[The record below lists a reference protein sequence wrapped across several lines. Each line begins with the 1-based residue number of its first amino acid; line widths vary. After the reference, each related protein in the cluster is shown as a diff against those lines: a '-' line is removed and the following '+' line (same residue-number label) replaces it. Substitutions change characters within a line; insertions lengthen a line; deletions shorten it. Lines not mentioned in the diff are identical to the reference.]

1 MADKRYL
8 VSDIGGTN
16 IRFAT
21 FATDPRE
28 RADVTTYRLDA
39 GGKPWRVADALA
51 DFVAKFPHAYAAA
64 CFGVA
69 GRVKDHDV
77 QITNRPDL
85 IRRDDVAA
93 VLKVPP
99 SRVML
104 VNDMPPHMACV
115 DRLLPAE
122 VIEVKPGHGNPDDA
136 RAVLM
141 PGTGVGTGGAVPLGK
156 GQHRVFPSE
165 GGHIDFAPRDAE
177 QEALLRFLR
186 PLAAEA
192 DHANVSNEF
201 VFAGQG
207 LRRIY
212 AFFRDAGRPTLDG
225 VPTPE
230 AVTNNYATD
239 PISKRTTDLY
249 VKLIAAAAGNLA
261 LTFAATGGVY
271 LGGGILLSIRQHL
284 ATPLFAETFLSS
296 GPPQHRSF
304 MEEVPVRLIDYRD
317 SGLLGSG
324 VLALSLT

>member
-1 MADKRYL
+1 MADTRYL

-21 FATDPRE
+21 FVSDPRQ
-28 RADVTTYRLDA
+28 RQDVITYKLDLA
-39 GGKPWRVADALA
+39 GKPWLVADALA
-51 DFVAKFPHAYAAA
+51 DYVRKFPHAYVAA

-93 VLKVPP
+93 ALKVSPKQ
-99 SRVML
+99 VML

-115 DRLLPAE
+115 DRLLPSE
-122 VIEVKPGHGNPDDA
+122 VIEVKPGAGNPADA

-141 PGTGVGTGGAVPLGK
+141 PGTGVGTGGAIPIGK

-165 GGHIDFAPRDAE
+165 GGHVDFAPRDAE

-186 PLAAEA
+186 PLAAEV
-192 DHANVSNEF
+192 DHTNVSNEF

-212 AFFRDAGRPTLDG
+212 AFFRDPAKPTLDG

-230 AVTNNYATD
+230 AITDTVATD
-239 PISKRTTDLY
+239 PFAKRTTDLY
-249 VKLIAAAAGNLA
+249 VKLVAAAAGNLA
-261 LTFAATGGVY
+261 LMFAATGGVY

-284 ATPLFAETFLSS
+284 ATPLFADAFLDS
-296 GPPQHRSF
+296 GPPQHRPF